1 MALDAL
7 VRLDKV
13 SKVFP
18 GGIVGLDAVDLDI
31 ISGEFITL
39 LGPSGCGKTTS
50 LRVIAGFESPSSGKV
65 LLGGSDITALRPF
78 DRPVNT
84 VFQDYALFPHMNVA
98 ENVGFGLSLRKL
110 SGSEQAKRVREA
122 LDMVGLADK
131 LGARV
136 SELSG
141 GQRQRVALA
150 RAIVCE
156 PRVLLLDEPLS
167 ALDAHLREQMQVE
180 LKRLQSRLGTTF
192 VMVTHDQTEALSI
205 SDRIV
210 VMNKG
215 RIEQIAP
222 PATLYDRP
230 ATKFVASFIGTMNLL
245 QSRFLGRDGDR
256 LRFAAGGLSL
266 EATSETGDT
275 PAEGAERTIG
285 VRPEDL
291 LATTD
296 AAAGTAPARVNS
308 IVFHGRTLRL
318 HAELRQGL
326 PVVIDAPARPRAFN
340 SASATWRISV
350 CAVAPTALC
359 CQADPPQDPAADRS
373 RHQGR
378 RDARHRWPRPAGT
391 SEPRLLCQANRVR
404 PCHTGHDHR
413 EGRDLWA
420 GAVGHL
426 LQG

>member
-1 MALDAL
+1 MAPDPL
-7 VRLDKV
+7 VRLDAV
-13 SKVFP
+13 SKIFP

-31 ISGEFITL
+31 ARGEFLTL

-50 LRVIAGFESPSSGKV
+50 LRVIAGFESPSNGRV
-65 LLGGSDITALRPF
+65 LLDGRDVTSLRPF

-84 VFQDYALFPHMNVA
+84 VFQDYALFPHMDVA

-110 SGSEQAKRVREA
+110 SGAEQAKRVGEA
-122 LDMVGLADK
+122 LDMVGLAEK

-245 QSRFLGRDGDR
+245 QSRFVGRDGDR
-256 LRFAAGGLSL
+256 LHFAAGALPL
-266 EATSETGDT
+266 EATSETGEA
-275 PAEGAERTIG
+275 PGEGAVRTIG

-291 LATTD
+291 LAATE
-296 AAAGTAPARVNS
+296 AATGTAPVRVSS

-318 HAELRQGL
+318 HAELGQGI
-326 PVVIDAPARPRAFN
+326 PVVIDAPRRAEGFQF
-340 SASATWRISV
+340 SVGDVAYISLRRGAT
-350 CAVAPTALC
+350 CPML
-359 CQADPPQDPAADRS
+359 P
-373 RHQGR
+373 G
-378 RDARHRWPRPAGT
+378 
-391 SEPRLLCQANRVR
+391 
-404 PCHTGHDHR
+404 
-413 EGRDLWA
+413 
-420 GAVGHL
+420 
-426 LQG
+426 

>member
-1 MALDAL
+1 MAPDPL

-13 SKVFP
+13 SKIFL
-18 GGIVGLDAVDLDI
+18 GGIVGLESVDLDI
-31 ISGEFITL
+31 ARGEFLTL

-50 LRVIAGFESPSSGKV
+50 LRVIAGFESPSSGRV
-65 LLGGSDITALRPF
+65 LLEGGDITALRPF

-110 SGSEQAKRVREA
+110 SRAEQAKRVGEA

-180 LKRLQSRLGTTF
+180 LKRLQSQLGTTF
-192 VMVTHDQTEALSI
+192 IMVTHDQTEALSI

-245 QSRFLGRDGDR
+245 QSRFVGRDGER
-256 LRFAAGGLSL
+256 LRFTAGALPL
-266 EATSETGDT
+266 EALSETGEL
-275 PAEGAERTIG
+275 PGEGAVRTIG

-291 LATTD
+291 LAETE
-296 AAAGTAPARVNS
+296 AAAGTAPVRVSS

-318 HAELRQGL
+318 HAELGQGTQ
-326 PVVIDAPARPRAFN
+326 VVIDAPRRAEGFQF
-340 SASATWRISV
+340 SVGDVAHIS
-350 CAVAPTALC
+350 L
-359 CQADPPQDPAADRS
+359 
-373 RHQGR
+373 R
-378 RDARHRWPRPAGT
+378 RG
-391 SEPRLLCQANRVR
+391 ANC
-404 PCHTGHDHR
+404 PM
-413 EGRDLWA
+413 LPS
-420 GAVGHL
+420 
-426 LQG
+426 

>member
-1 MALDAL
+1 MAPDPPAR
-7 VRLDKV
+7 VANGRRNPPAASSV
-13 SKVFP
+13 
-18 GGIVGLDAVDLDI
+18 LDAVDLDI
-31 ISGEFITL
+31 SSGEFISAARARPAAARRTSSRHRRL
-39 LGPSGCGKTTS
+39 RTADRGP
-50 LRVIAGFESPSSGKV
+50 LPAGRHGHHRRS
-65 LLGGSDITALRPF
+65 ALSTGR
-78 DRPVNT
+78 VNT

-110 SGSEQAKRVREA
+110 SGAEQAKRVGEA

-131 LGARV
+131 LGARIL
-136 SELSG
+136 ELSG

-245 QSRFLGRDGDR
+245 QSRFVGRDGDR
-256 LRFAAGGLSL
+256 LRFTAGTLPL
-266 EATSETGDT
+266 EAVSDAGEQPSEG
-275 PAEGAERTIG
+275 EVRTIG

-291 LATTD
+291 LAATE
-296 AAAGTAPARVNS
+296 AVPGTAPARVNS

-318 HAELRQGL
+318 HAELEQGA
-326 PVVIDAPARPRAFN
+326 PVVIDAPRQAEGFQFSVGDVAHISLRRGANCPML
-340 SASATWRISV
+340 SA
-350 CAVAPTALC
+350 
-359 CQADPPQDPAADRS
+359 
-373 RHQGR
+373 
-378 RDARHRWPRPAGT
+378 
-391 SEPRLLCQANRVR
+391 
-404 PCHTGHDHR
+404 
-413 EGRDLWA
+413 
-420 GAVGHL
+420 
-426 LQG
+426 

>member
-1 MALDAL
+1 MAPDPL
-7 VRLDKV
+7 VRLEAV

-31 ISGEFITL
+31 AQR
-39 LGPSGCGKTTS
+39 
-50 LRVIAGFESPSSGKV
+50 RVPDACSARRAAARPPACASSPASKARRAASV
-65 LLGGSDITALRPF
+65 LLEGRDITALRPF

-98 ENVGFGLSLRKL
+98 ENVGFGLSLRKAL
-110 SGSEQAKRVREA
+110 RVAEQRKRVAEA

-180 LKRLQSRLGTTF
+180 LKRLQARLGTTF

-222 PATLYDRP
+222 PAALYDRP
-230 ATKFVASFIGTMNLL
+230 GDADSSRAS
-245 QSRFLGRDGDR
+245 S
-256 LRFAAGGLSL
+256 
-266 EATSETGDT
+266 
-275 PAEGAERTIG
+275 
-285 VRPEDL
+285 
-291 LATTD
+291 
-296 AAAGTAPARVNS
+296 AR
-308 IVFHGRTLRL
+308 
-318 HAELRQGL
+318 
-326 PVVIDAPARPRAFN
+326 
-340 SASATWRISV
+340 
-350 CAVAPTALC
+350 
-359 CQADPPQDPAADRS
+359 
-373 RHQGR
+373 
-378 RDARHRWPRPAGT
+378 
-391 SEPRLLCQANRVR
+391 
-404 PCHTGHDHR
+404 
-413 EGRDLWA
+413 
-420 GAVGHL
+420 
-426 LQG
+426 

>member
-1 MALDAL
+1 MALNLL
-7 VRLDKV
+7 VRLQAV
-13 SKVFP
+13 SKIFP
-18 GGIVGLDAVDLDI
+18 GGVVGLDAVDLDI
-31 ISGEFITL
+31 VGGEFITL

-50 LRVIAGFESPSSGKV
+50 LRVIAGFESPTTGKV
-65 LLGGSDITALRPF
+65 LLDGRDITALRPF

-110 SGSEQAKRVREA
+110 SGVEQAKRTGEA

-131 LGARV
+131 LRARV

-245 QSRFLGRDGDR
+245 QSRFIGRDGDR
-256 LRFAAGGLSL
+256 LRFAAGTLPL
-266 EATSETGDT
+266 EAICETGQS
-275 PAEGAERTIG
+275 PSEGEVRTIG

-291 LATTD
+291 LAMTE
-296 AAAGTAPARVNS
+296 AAPGTAPARVNS

-318 HAELRQGL
+318 HAELGQGA
-326 PVVIDAPARPRAFN
+326 PVVIDAPRQGEGFQF
-340 SASATWRISV
+340 SAGDVAHIS
-350 CAVAPTALC
+350 L
-359 CQADPPQDPAADRS
+359 
-373 RHQGR
+373 R
-378 RDARHRWPRPAGT
+378 RG
-391 SEPRLLCQANRVR
+391 ANCPVL
-404 PCHTGHDHR
+404 PG
-413 EGRDLWA
+413 
-420 GAVGHL
+420 
-426 LQG
+426 

>member
-1 MALDAL
+1 MAPDPL
-7 VRLDKV
+7 VRLQAV

-18 GGIVGLDAVDLDI
+18 GGIVGLDTVDLDI
-31 ISGEFITL
+31 VSGEFITL

-50 LRVIAGFESPSSGKV
+50 LRVIAGFESPSSGEV
-65 LLGGSDITALRPF
+65 LLDGHDITALRPF
-78 DRPVNT
+78 ERPVNT

-110 SGSEQAKRVREA
+110 TSAEQATRVGEA
-122 LDMVGLADK
+122 LEMVGLADK
-131 LGARV
+131 LRARV
-136 SELSG
+136 LELSG

-210 VMNKG
+210 VMNNG

-245 QSRFLGRDGDR
+245 QSRFVGRDGHR
-256 LRFAAGGLSL
+256 LRFTAGTLPL
-266 EATSETGDT
+266 EAISETGQW
-275 PAEGAERTIG
+275 PGEGEVRTIG

-291 LATTD
+291 LA
-296 AAAGTAPARVNS
+296 AAEAAPGTAPARVNS

-318 HAELRQGL
+318 HAELACPLSSTR
-326 PVVIDAPARPRAFN
+326 PARPRGFN
-340 SASATWRISV
+340 SAPATWRTSA
-350 CAVAPTALC
+350 CAVAPTAPC
-359 CQADPPQDPAADRS
+359 CPASLIQLRKV
-373 RHQGR
+373 
-378 RDARHRWPRPAGT
+378 ART
-391 SEPRLLCQANRVR
+391 
-404 PCHTGHDHR
+404 
-413 EGRDLWA
+413 
-420 GAVGHL
+420 AVGL
-426 LQG
+426 A

>member
-1 MALDAL
+1 MAPDATEQFQERCEAVFRPELRDAL
-7 VRLDKV
+7 VRLQEV

-18 GGIVGLDAVDLDI
+18 GGIVGLDSVNLDI
-31 ISGEFITL
+31 APGEFLTL

-50 LRVIAGFESPSSGKV
+50 LRVIAGFESPTSGNV
-65 LLGGSDITALRPF
+65 LLDGRDITGLRPF

-84 VFQDYALFPHMNVA
+84 VFQDYALFPHMDVA
-98 ENVGFGLSLRKL
+98 ANVGFGLSLRKL
-110 SGSEQAKRVREA
+110 TRAEQAKRVREA

-131 LGARV
+131 LRARI

-230 ATKFVASFIGTMNLL
+230 ATRFVASFIGTMNLL
-245 QSRFLGRDGDR
+245 PSRFLGRDGER
-256 LRFAAGGLSL
+256 LRFAAGDLPL
-266 EATSETGDT
+266 EAISDSGDT
-275 PAEGAERTIG
+275 PAAGDTRTIG

-291 LATTD
+291 LIVGEAGE
-296 AAAGTAPARVNS
+296 GTAPARVS
-308 IVFHGRTLRL
+308 GVVFHGRTLRL
-318 HAELRQGL
+318 HAELGQGTAI
-326 PVVIDAPARPRAFN
+326 VIDAPRRADGTQF
-340 SASATWRISV
+340 SV
-350 CAVAPTALC
+350 GDVAYVSL
-359 CQADPPQDPAADRS
+359 
-373 RHQGR
+373 R
-378 RDARHRWPRPAGT
+378 RG
-391 SEPRLLCQANRVR
+391 ANC
-404 PCHTGHDHR
+404 PM
-413 EGRDLWA
+413 LSS
-420 GAVGHL
+420 
-426 LQG
+426 

>member
-1 MALDAL
+1 MALDPL
-7 VRLDKV
+7 VRLRAV

-31 ISGEFITL
+31 VGGEFLTL

-50 LRVIAGFESPSSGKV
+50 LRVIAGFESPSSGEV
-65 LLGGSDITALRPF
+65 LLDGRDITALRPF

-110 SGSEQAKRVREA
+110 TGGEQARRVAEA

-131 LGARV
+131 LRARV

-215 RIEQIAP
+215 GIEQIAP

-245 QSRFLGRDGDR
+245 QSRFVGRDGER
-256 LRFAAGGLSL
+256 LRFTAGALPL
-266 EATSETGDT
+266 EAVPDT
-275 PAEGAERTIG
+275 ADQPQEGEVRTIG

-291 LATTD
+291 LA
-296 AAAGTAPARVNS
+296 AAEAAPGTAPARVNS

-318 HAELRQGL
+318 HAELGQGM
-326 PVVIDAPARPRAFN
+326 PVVIDAPRQAEGVQF
-340 SASATWRISV
+340 SAGDVAHIS
-350 CAVAPTALC
+350 L
-359 CQADPPQDPAADRS
+359 
-373 RHQGR
+373 R
-378 RDARHRWPRPAGT
+378 RG
-391 SEPRLLCQANRVR
+391 ANC
-404 PCHTGHDHR
+404 PM
-413 EGRDLWA
+413 LPS
-420 GAVGHL
+420 
-426 LQG
+426 

>member
-1 MALDAL
+1 MAPDPL
-7 VRLDKV
+7 VRLQAV
-13 SKVFP
+13 SKIFP
-18 GGIVGLDAVDLDI
+18 GGIVGLDAIDLDI
-31 ISGEFITL
+31 IAGEFITL

-50 LRVIAGFESPSSGKV
+50 LRVIAGFESPSSGTV
-65 LLGGSDITALRPF
+65 LLDDRDITALRPF

-84 VFQDYALFPHMNVA
+84 VFQDYALFPHMDVA

-110 SGSEQAKRVREA
+110 SGAEQAKRVGEA
-122 LDMVGLADK
+122 LEMVGLADK

-215 RIEQIAP
+215 RIEQIAA

-230 ATKFVASFIGTMNLL
+230 ATRFVASFIGTMNLL
-245 QSRFLGRDGDR
+245 QSRFVDREGER
-256 LRFAAGGLSL
+256 LRFAAGELPL
-266 EATSETGDT
+266 EAVSDNGETPIAGDT
-275 PAEGAERTIG
+275 CTIG

-291 LATTD
+291 LVTTEAVD
-296 AAAGTAPARVNS
+296 GTAPARVS
-308 IVFHGRTLRL
+308 GVVFHGRTVRL
-318 HAELRQGL
+318 HAELGQGIAI
-326 PVVIDAPARPRAFN
+326 VIDAPRRADGFQFSVGDVAHISLRRGAN
-340 SASATWRISV
+340 CPMLSA
-350 CAVAPTALC
+350 
-359 CQADPPQDPAADRS
+359 
-373 RHQGR
+373 
-378 RDARHRWPRPAGT
+378 
-391 SEPRLLCQANRVR
+391 
-404 PCHTGHDHR
+404 
-413 EGRDLWA
+413 
-420 GAVGHL
+420 
-426 LQG
+426 

>member
-1 MALDAL
+1 MAPDPL
-7 VRLDKV
+7 VRLQAV
-13 SKVFP
+13 SKIFP

-65 LLGGSDITALRPF
+65 LLDGRDITALRPF

-110 SGSEQAKRVREA
+110 SGAEQAKRTGEA

-131 LGARV
+131 IGARV

-222 PATLYDRP
+222 PAVLYDRP

-256 LRFAAGGLSL
+256 LRFTAGALPL
-266 EATSETGDT
+266 EAISETDRSPG
-275 PAEGAERTIG
+275 EGEVRTIG

-291 LATTD
+291 LAMTE
-296 AAAGTAPARVNS
+296 AAPGTAPARVNS

-318 HAELRQGL
+318 HAELGQGA
-326 PVVIDAPARPRAFN
+326 PVVIDAPRQAEGFQFSVGDIAH
-340 SASATWRISV
+340 IS
-350 CAVAPTALC
+350 L
-359 CQADPPQDPAADRS
+359 
-373 RHQGR
+373 R
-378 RDARHRWPRPAGT
+378 RG
-391 SEPRLLCQANRVR
+391 ANCPVL
-404 PCHTGHDHR
+404 PS
-413 EGRDLWA
+413 
-420 GAVGHL
+420 
-426 LQG
+426 

>member
-1 MALDAL
+1 M
-7 VRLDKV
+7 VRLQKV

-18 GGIVGLDAVDLDI
+18 GGVVGLDAVDLDI
-31 ISGEFITL
+31 ATGEFLTL

-50 LRVIAGFESPSSGKV
+50 LRVIAGFESPSSGNV
-65 LLGGSDITALRPF
+65 LLEGRDITGLRPF

-84 VFQDYALFPHMNVA
+84 VFQDYALFPHMDVA
-98 ENVGFGLSLRKL
+98 ANVGFGLSLRKL
-110 SGSEQAKRVREA
+110 PSAEQAKRVRDA

-131 LGARV
+131 LRARV

-215 RIEQIAP
+215 RIEQTAA

-230 ATKFVASFIGTMNLL
+230 ATRFVASFIGTMNLL
-245 QSRFLGRDGDR
+245 QSRFLGREGER
-256 LRFAAGGLSL
+256 LRFAAGELPL
-266 EATSETGDT
+266 EATSDSGETPAAGDT
-275 PAEGAERTIG
+275 RTIG

-291 LATTD
+291 LA
-296 AAAGTAPARVNS
+296 AGEAGEGTAPARVS
-308 IVFHGRTLRL
+308 GVVFHGRTLRL
-318 HAELRQGL
+318 HAELGEGTAI
-326 PVVIDAPARPRAFN
+326 VIDAPRRADGFQF
-340 SASATWRISV
+340 SV
-350 CAVAPTALC
+350 GDVAHVSLRRGANCPMLC
-359 CQADPPQDPAADRS
+359 
-373 RHQGR
+373 
-378 RDARHRWPRPAGT
+378 
-391 SEPRLLCQANRVR
+391 N
-404 PCHTGHDHR
+404 
-413 EGRDLWA
+413 
-420 GAVGHL
+420 
-426 LQG
+426 

>member
-1 MALDAL
+1 MAPDPL
-7 VRLDKV
+7 VRLQAV

-18 GGIVGLDAVDLDI
+18 GSIVGLDRVDLDI
-31 ISGEFITL
+31 FSGEFLTL

-65 LLGGSDITALRPF
+65 LLEGRDITALQPY

-98 ENVGFGLSLRKL
+98 ENVGFGLSLRNI
-110 SGSEQAKRVREA
+110 SGAEQSKRVAAA
-122 LDMVGLADK
+122 LDMVGLAEK
-131 LGARV
+131 LNARV
-136 SELSG
+136 AELSG

-192 VMVTHDQTEALSI
+192 VLVTHDQTEALSM

-215 RIEQIAP
+215 RIEQIAA

-230 ATKFVASFIGTMNLL
+230 ATAFVAGFIGTMNLL
-245 QSRFLGRDGDR
+245 RSQFVGRDGDR
-256 LRFAAGGLSL
+256 SRFVADTLPLDVPAETAEGLAAG
-266 EATSETGDT
+266 A
-275 PAEGAERTIG
+275 ARTIG

-291 LATTD
+291 LAAFEPTPGTT
-296 AAAGTAPARVNS
+296 PAKVS
-308 IVFHGRTLRL
+308 GVVFHGRTLRV
-318 HAELRQGL
+318 HAELAAGTA
-326 PVVIDAPARPRAFN
+326 VVIDAPRGSDGVRFGVGDTAHISLR
-340 SASATWRISV
+340 SGASCPV
-350 CAVAPTALC
+350 F
-359 CQADPPQDPAADRS
+359 
-373 RHQGR
+373 
-378 RDARHRWPRPAGT
+378 
-391 SEPRLLCQANRVR
+391 
-404 PCHTGHDHR
+404 
-413 EGRDLWA
+413 
-420 GAVGHL
+420 
-426 LQG
+426 

>member
-1 MALDAL
+1 MAPDAL
-7 VRLDKV
+7 VRLEKV

-18 GGIVGLDAVDLDI
+18 GGIVGLEAVDLDI
-31 ISGEFITL
+31 APGEFLTL

-50 LRVIAGFESPSSGKV
+50 LRVIAGFESPTSGNV
-65 LLGGSDITALRPF
+65 LLDGRDITGLRPF
-78 DRPVNT
+78 ERPVNT
-84 VFQDYALFPHMNVA
+84 VFQDYALFPHMDVSA
-98 ENVGFGLSLRKL
+98 NVGFSLSLRKL
-110 SGSEQAKRVREA
+110 TGAEQAKRVREA

-131 LGARV
+131 LRARV

-230 ATKFVASFIGTMNLL
+230 VTRFVASFIGTMNLL
-245 QSRFLGRDGDR
+245 QSRFVGRDGER
-256 LRFAAGGLSL
+256 LRFAAGELPL
-266 EATSETGDT
+266 EASSDSGETPAAGDT
-275 PAEGAERTIG
+275 RTIG

-291 LATTD
+291 LAAGE
-296 AAAGTAPARVNS
+296 AAEGTAPARVS
-308 IVFHGRTLRL
+308 GVVFHGRTLRL
-318 HAELRQGL
+318 HAELGEGTAI
-326 PVVIDAPARPRAFN
+326 VIDAPRRADGSQF
-340 SASATWRISV
+340 SV
-350 CAVAPTALC
+350 GDVAHVSL
-359 CQADPPQDPAADRS
+359 
-373 RHQGR
+373 R
-378 RDARHRWPRPAGT
+378 RG
-391 SEPRLLCQANRVR
+391 ANC
-404 PCHTGHDHR
+404 PM
-413 EGRDLWA
+413 LSS
-420 GAVGHL
+420 
-426 LQG
+426 

>member
-1 MALDAL
+1 MAPDPL
-7 VRLDKV
+7 VRLQAV

-65 LLGGSDITALRPF
+65 LLDGRDITALRPF

-84 VFQDYALFPHMNVA
+84 VFQDYALFPHMDVA

-110 SGSEQAKRVREA
+110 SGIEQAKRVGEA

-131 LGARV
+131 FRARV

-245 QSRFLGRDGDR
+245 QSRFVGRDGDR
-256 LRFAAGGLSL
+256 LRFAAGALPL
-266 EATSETGDT
+266 EATSETGQA
-275 PAEGAERTIG
+275 PGEGEMRTIG

-291 LATTD
+291 LAATEATE
-296 AAAGTAPARVNS
+296 GTAPARVNS

-318 HAELRQGL
+318 HAELGQGL
-326 PVVIDAPARPRAFN
+326 PVVIDAPRQAEGFQFSVGDVAHVSLRRGANCPML
-340 SASATWRISV
+340 AS
-350 CAVAPTALC
+350 
-359 CQADPPQDPAADRS
+359 
-373 RHQGR
+373 
-378 RDARHRWPRPAGT
+378 
-391 SEPRLLCQANRVR
+391 
-404 PCHTGHDHR
+404 
-413 EGRDLWA
+413 
-420 GAVGHL
+420 
-426 LQG
+426 

>member
-1 MALDAL
+1 MAPDAL
-7 VRLDKV
+7 VRLQKV

-18 GGIVGLDAVDLDI
+18 GGVVGLDTVDLDI
-31 ISGEFITL
+31 AAGEFLTL

-50 LRVIAGFESPSSGKV
+50 LRVIAGFESPTSGNVV
-65 LLGGSDITALRPF
+65 LEGRDITGLRPF

-84 VFQDYALFPHMNVA
+84 VFQDYALFPHMDVA
-98 ENVGFGLSLRKL
+98 ANVGFGLSLRKL
-110 SGSEQAKRVREA
+110 TGTEQAKRVGEA

-131 LGARV
+131 IGARI

-222 PATLYDRP
+222 PAILYDRP
-230 ATKFVASFIGTMNLL
+230 ATRFVASFIGTMNLL
-245 QSRFLGRDGDR
+245 QSRFLGRDGER
-256 LRFAAGGLSL
+256 LRFAAGELSL
-266 EATSETGDT
+266 EAVSDGGEMPAAGDI
-275 PAEGAERTIG
+275 RIIG

-291 LATTD
+291 LAATE
-296 AAAGTAPARVNS
+296 AADGTAPARVS
-308 IVFHGRTLRL
+308 GIVFHGRTLRL
-318 HAELRQGL
+318 HAELGQGTSI
-326 PVVIDAPARPRAFN
+326 VIDAPRRGDGFQFSVGDVAHISLRRGANCPML
-340 SASATWRISV
+340 AS
-350 CAVAPTALC
+350 
-359 CQADPPQDPAADRS
+359 
-373 RHQGR
+373 
-378 RDARHRWPRPAGT
+378 
-391 SEPRLLCQANRVR
+391 
-404 PCHTGHDHR
+404 
-413 EGRDLWA
+413 
-420 GAVGHL
+420 
-426 LQG
+426 

>member
-1 MALDAL
+1 MAPDAL
-7 VRLDKV
+7 VRLQKV

-18 GGIVGLDAVDLDI
+18 GGVVGLDTVDLDI
-31 ISGEFITL
+31 APGEFLTL

-50 LRVIAGFESPSSGKV
+50 LRVIAGFESPTGGNV
-65 LLGGSDITALRPF
+65 LLEGRDITGLRPF

-84 VFQDYALFPHMNVA
+84 VFQDYALFPHMDVA
-98 ENVGFGLSLRKL
+98 ANVGFGLSLRKL
-110 SGSEQAKRVREA
+110 SGAEQAKRVRDA

-131 LGARV
+131 LRARV

-215 RIEQIAP
+215 HIEQIAP
-222 PATLYDRP
+222 PAMLYDRP
-230 ATKFVASFIGTMNLL
+230 ATRFVASFIGTMNLL
-245 QSRFLGRDGDR
+245 QSRFVGRDGER
-256 LRFAAGGLSL
+256 LRFAAGDLPL
-266 EATSETGDT
+266 EATSDGGETPAAGDT
-275 PAEGAERTIG
+275 RTIG

-291 LATTD
+291 LV
-296 AAAGTAPARVNS
+296 AGEAGEGTVPARVS
-308 IVFHGRTLRL
+308 GVVFHGRTLRL
-318 HAELRQGL
+318 HAELGQGTAI
-326 PVVIDAPARPRAFN
+326 VIDAPRRADGSQF
-340 SASATWRISV
+340 SV
-350 CAVAPTALC
+350 GDVAHVSL
-359 CQADPPQDPAADRS
+359 
-373 RHQGR
+373 R
-378 RDARHRWPRPAGT
+378 RG
-391 SEPRLLCQANRVR
+391 ANC
-404 PCHTGHDHR
+404 PM
-413 EGRDLWA
+413 LSS
-420 GAVGHL
+420 
-426 LQG
+426 